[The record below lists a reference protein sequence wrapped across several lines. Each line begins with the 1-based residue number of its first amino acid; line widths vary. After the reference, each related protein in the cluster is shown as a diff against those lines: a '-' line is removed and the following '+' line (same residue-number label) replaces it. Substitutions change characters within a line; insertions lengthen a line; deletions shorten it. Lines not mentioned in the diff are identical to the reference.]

1 MTATYRLEIKRSA
14 EKEIRG
20 LSKDVASR
28 IVDAIRGL
36 GTEPRGPGSR
46 KLAGAE
52 GYRIRMGAY
61 RIPNTIDDSA
71 HVVMI
76 VAVGHR
82 REIYR

>member
-14 EKEIRG
+14 EREIRG

-52 GYRIRMGAY
+52 GYRIRVGAY
-61 RIPNTIDDSA
+61 RILYSIDDA
-71 HVVMI
+71 ARVVTV

-82 REIYR
+82 REVYR

>member
-36 GTEPRGPGSR
+36 GTEPRGQGSR

-52 GYRIRMGAY
+52 GYRVRVGVY
-61 RIPNTIDDSA
+61 RILYTIDDSA
-71 HVVMI
+71 RVVMI